1 VHYCDGESGPTDT
14 LGGMSGAASS
24 RALSIRWWRL
34 PAAAVLAAI
43 ALVAVGP
50 DPRALPLVYLAAVTP
65 SLCAV
70 DALER
75 RLPNSL
81 VLPGYLVAAAGI
93 LAHWIVGGVFSTVAV
108 VSGVVYFVIMLA
120 FAVAGGM
127 GMGDVKLAG
136 VLGLSAGLVS
146 ATTAVVS
153 PLVAF
158 LLGGIAAIGALRGG
172 RGASIPFGPFLL
184 AGFWVAV
191 VVG

>member
-1 VHYCDGESGPTDT
+1 MHYCDGASGLTDT

-24 RALSIRWWRL
+24 RTLSTRWWRL

-65 SLCAV
+65 TLCAI

-93 LAHWIVGGVFSTVAV
+93 VAHWIVSGEFSTVAV
-108 VSGVVYFVIMLA
+108 VSGVLYFVVMLA

-136 VLGLSAGLVS
+136 VLGISAGLVS
-146 ATTAVVS
+146 ATAAVVS

-158 LLGGIAAIGALRGG
+158 VLGGIAAIGALRGG

>member
-1 VHYCDGESGPTDT
+1 
-14 LGGMSGAASS
+14 MSGAASS
-24 RALSIRWWRL
+24 RPLAARWWRL

-65 SLCAV
+65 TLCAI
-70 DALER
+70 DAVER

-93 LAHWIVGGVFSTVAV
+93 VAHWIVSGEFSTVAV
-108 VSGVVYFVIMLA
+108 VSGVLYFVVMLA

-136 VLGLSAGLVS
+136 VLGISAGLVS
-146 ATTAVVS
+146 ATAAVVS

-158 LLGGIAAIGALRGG
+158 VLGGIAAIRALRGG

>member
-1 VHYCDGESGPTDT
+1 MHYCDGASGLTDT
-14 LGGMSGAASS
+14 LGGMSSAASS
-24 RALSIRWWRL
+24 RTLSTRWWRL

-65 SLCAV
+65 TLCAI

-93 LAHWIVGGVFSTVAV
+93 VAHWIVSGEFSTVAV
-108 VSGVVYFVIMLA
+108 VSGVLYFVVMLA

-146 ATTAVVS
+146 ATAAVVS

-158 LLGGIAAIGALRGG
+158 VLGGIAAIGALRGG

>member
-1 VHYCDGESGPTDT
+1 
-14 LGGMSGAASS
+14 
-24 RALSIRWWRL
+24 
-34 PAAAVLAAI
+34 VLAAI
-43 ALVAVGP
+43 ALVTVGP

-65 SLCAV
+65 TLCAV

-93 LAHWIVGGVFSTVAV
+93 VAHWIVSGEPVLVALA
-108 VSGVVYFVIMLA
+108 SGAIYFVVMLA
-120 FAVAGGM
+120 FAVVGGM
-127 GMGDVKLAG
+127 GLGDVKLAG

-146 ATTAVVS
+146 AAAAVVS

-158 LLGGIAAIGALRGG
+158 VLGGIAAIGALRGG

>member
-1 VHYCDGESGPTDT
+1 
-14 LGGMSGAASS
+14 MSGAASS
-24 RALSIRWWRL
+24 RTLSTRWWRL
-34 PAAAVLAAI
+34 PAAAVFAAI

-65 SLCAV
+65 TLCAV

-93 LAHWIVGGVFSTVAV
+93 VAHWIVSGEFSTVAV
-108 VSGVVYFVIMLA
+108 VSGVLYFVVMLA

-146 ATTAVVS
+146 ATAAVVS

-158 LLGGIAAIGALRGG
+158 VLGGIAAIGALRGG

>member
-1 VHYCDGESGPTDT
+1 VHYCDGASGLTDT
-14 LGGMSGAASS
+14 LGGMSSAASS
-24 RALSIRWWRL
+24 RTLSTRWWRL

-65 SLCAV
+65 TLCAI

-93 LAHWIVGGVFSTVAV
+93 VAHWIVSGEFSTVAV
-108 VSGVVYFVIMLA
+108 VSGVLYFVVMLA

-146 ATTAVVS
+146 ATAAVVS

-158 LLGGIAAIGALRGG
+158 VLGGIAAIGALRGG

>member
-1 VHYCDGESGPTDT
+1 MHYCDGASGLTDT
-14 LGGMSGAASS
+14 LGGMSSAASS
-24 RALSIRWWRL
+24 RTLSTRWWRL

-43 ALVAVGP
+43 ALVAVGL

-65 SLCAV
+65 TLCAI

-93 LAHWIVGGVFSTVAV
+93 VAHWIVGGESSTVAV
-108 VSGVVYFVIMLA
+108 VSGVLYFVVMLA

-146 ATTAVVS
+146 ATAAVVS

-158 LLGGIAAIGALRGG
+158 VLGGIAAIGALRGG